1 MYKIIYSRGALKD
14 IDKLKAANLDKKAKE
29 LINIIKEN
37 PFQTPPRYEKLLG
50 DLNGM
55 YSRRI
60 NVQHRFVYEVFE
72 DLKIIKIISLWTHY
86 GRL

>member
-1 MYKIIYSRGALKD
+1 M
-14 IDKLKAANLDKKAKE
+14 DKLKAAHLDKKAKE
-29 LINIIKEN
+29 LINIIREN

-60 NVQHRFVYEVFE
+60 NVQQFGV
-72 DLKIIKIISLWTHY
+72 
-86 GRL
+86 